1 ILAVGRARREAA
13 EMADGGIDFATMISL
28 TLSVDHRAIDG
39 AAGAQFLATLKGLIE
54 DPEQLFV

>member
-1 ILAVGRARREAA
+1 MGQARRVLCELD
-13 EMADGGIDFATMISL
+13 DGEIGFETRIGL

-54 DPEQLFV
+54 DPETLFG